1 MPLYTKGGDKGE
13 TGLRGGGRVG
23 KDHDRVMAYGVVDE
37 LNAAI
42 GLAQA
47 AGDDAQLT
55 AQLQRIQ
62 EDLFVVGS
70 ELASEE
76 GTEGATR
83 IGPEAYEQLERWI
96 DEACG
101 QVPPLRSFILPGG
114 SELAARLHAARA
126 VCRRA
131 ECCAVRL
138 TRGAAVS
145 PDVLIYLNRLSD
157 LLFALA
163 RLANKRAGI
172 PEIPW
177 SAGPS

>member
-1 MPLYTKGGDKGE
+1 MRLYTKGGDQGE
-13 TGLRGGGRVG
+13 TRLRGGGRVG
-23 KDHDRVMAYGVVDE
+23 KDHDRVVAYGVVDE

-42 GLAQA
+42 GLAEA
-47 AGDDAQLT
+47 AGDDAQWT
-55 AQLQRIQ
+55 AQLRRIQ
-62 EDLFVVGS
+62 EDLFVIGS

-76 GTEGATR
+76 GTEVATR
-83 IGPEAYEQLERWI
+83 IGPDAYEQLERWI
-96 DEACG
+96 DGACE

-114 SELAARLHAARA
+114 SELSARLHAACA

-131 ECCAVRL
+131 ERSAVRL
-138 TRGAAVS
+138 SRGAAVS
-145 PDVLIYLNRLSD
+145 PDALIYLNRLSD

-163 RLANKRAGI
+163 RLANQRAGI